1 MHNKALAS
9 LCGDR
14 RGIYARISDSG
25 LDRAVLAVK
34 PDLDE
39 DAVMVQFS
47 IQSDSEIPASVQL
60 FNQISFAIASG
71 QFPSGYRLPST
82 RQLAMQTG
90 LHRNTI
96 SKVYER
102 LEAEGLVEAQVG
114 SGIYVRGPKHEG
126 APRPARADIAPIPPQ
141 KLIAQVL
148 DQLLQQGYSLAQIRE
163 LLAAAV
169 EARLQ
174 AGTQVLVTVPQ
185 HDRGAGDIIVQE
197 LQQALSIPIQLVL
210 LEELAAVLAADNSAT
225 VVTVRYFASQA
236 EAITGPHGVRLLPID
251 IYDYS
256 RELEIIKKLPP
267 DSCLGLVSLSSG
279 TLGVAEV
286 MVHSLR
292 GEDLFVMTAQ
302 AEDPYKLQ
310 ALVHNAHT
318 IITDQASFPL
328 VKTAVAA
335 ARDKLIRPPQLVCCE
350 SYIDSESIKLL
361 KRELGL

>member
-1 MHNKALAS
+1 MF
-9 LCGDR
+9 
-14 RGIYARISDSG
+14 
-25 LDRAVLAVK
+25 
-34 PDLDE
+34 
-39 DAVMVQFS
+39 QFS
-47 IQSDSEIPASVQL
+47 VQSDSEIPASVQL

-71 QFPSGYRLPST
+71 QFPPGYRLPST

-102 LEAEGLVEAQVG
+102 LETEGLVEAQVG

-126 APRPARADIAPIPPQ
+126 APRPTHAAPTPPQ
-141 KLIAQVL
+141 QLIAQVL

-163 LLAAAV
+163 LFLAAV
-169 EARLQ
+169 DARLQ

-210 LEELAAVLAADNSAT
+210 LEELAAVLAADDSAT

-236 EAITGPHGVRLLPID
+236 EAITGLNGVRLLPID

-256 RELEIIKKLPP
+256 RELEIIKQLPP

-318 IITDQASFPL
+318 IITDHASFPL
-328 VKTAVAA
+328 VKTAAAA
-335 ARDKLIRPPQLVCCE
+335 ARDKLIRPPRLVCCE

-361 KRELGL
+361 KRELGLA

>member
-1 MHNKALAS
+1 MF
-9 LCGDR
+9 
-14 RGIYARISDSG
+14 
-25 LDRAVLAVK
+25 
-34 PDLDE
+34 
-39 DAVMVQFS
+39 QFS

-102 LEAEGLVEAQVG
+102 LEVEGLVEAQVG

-126 APRPARADIAPIPPQ
+126 GPRPPNAAPAPPQ

-163 LLAAAV
+163 LFSAAV
-169 EARLQ
+169 DARVQ

-236 EAITGPHGVRLLPID
+236 EAITGRNGVRLLPID

-310 ALVHNAHT
+310 ALVQNAHT
-318 IITDQASFPL
+318 IITDHASFPL
-328 VKTAVAA
+328 VKAALMA

-361 KRELGL
+361 KRELGLA